1 MKIPQ
6 LLLVTCALFVST
18 LAFAQGTVTGKITDA
33 ETKLP
38 LEGASV
44 FAQNTTKG
52 TITDKE
58 GNFRLHLE
66 KGGYEINITFTGYA
80 SRTLNLEVT
89 GDRTFNLEMQ
99 KGDNTL
105 GEVIIKNSNEVPDGW
120 EKYGTFFI
128 SHFIGATPNADSC
141 TLLNPQALK

>member
-18 LAFAQGTVTGKITDA
+18 LAFAQSTVTGKITDA

-52 TITDKE
+52 IITDKE
-58 GNFRLHLE
+58 GNYKLFLN
-66 KGGYEINITFTGYA
+66 KGGYELIVSYTGFVSKVVTVEA
-80 SRTLNLEVT
+80 NEDKRLDIELKKVEKNMDEV
-89 GDRTFNLEMQ
+89 
-99 KGDNTL
+99 
-105 GEVIIKNSNEVPDGW
+105 VIIASNEVTDGW
-120 EKYGTFFI
+120 EKYGDFF
-128 SHFIGATPNADSC
+128 
-141 TLLNPQALK
+141 L